1 MTDMGLLCT
10 WISIANAFGRNY
22 APSYFKTIDFFGE
35 IAYNEYAM
43 ETLHWKR
50 ANLLAGRNPRARF
63 LIFCL
68 FPKTLDF
75 FSDFT

>member
-10 WISIANAFGRNY
+10 WISIANVFGPNY
-22 APSYFKTIDFFGE
+22 APSYFKAIDFFGE

-50 ANLLAGRNPRARF
+50 ANLLAGRKPNGSLPYF
-63 LIFCL
+63 LL
-68 FPKTLDF
+68 FLKRIDF
-75 FSDFT
+75 SLKIA